1 LVGKCSAI
9 LTQIILM
16 TNTPLSVLADLIL
29 QDAKIYAEKGDNSM
43 AIKLWRYSMTFEKK
57 YKQIESIMEKQIRKK
72 IRVELKIKTRRIT
85 R

>member
-1 LVGKCSAI
+1 MKNNS
-9 LTQIILM
+9 TF
-16 TNTPLSVLADLIL
+16 SVLTEMIL

-72 IRVELKIKTRRIT
+72 IRGELKIKTRRIT

>member
-1 LVGKCSAI
+1 
-9 LTQIILM
+9 
-16 TNTPLSVLADLIL
+16 
-29 QDAKIYAEKGDNSM
+29 M

-72 IRVELKIKTRRIT
+72 IRGELKIKTRRIT